1 MSVFCELQ
9 RSICFLQVK
18 IHAVSSNKGGFG
30 KITRTDTEKNQLFHL
45 EGQIKIVNASQ
56 DCVVHTGMC
65 MTIHVDLETFFPLL
79 LCLTKEFC
87 LFFLTCKYVLWR
99 WDSTVA
105 LEHD

>member
-30 KITRTDTEKNQLFHL
+30 KIARTDTEKNQLFRL

-65 MTIHVDLETFFPLL
+65 MTIHVDLETFFPP
-79 LCLTKEFC
+79 
-87 LFFLTCKYVLWR
+87 
-99 WDSTVA
+99 VA
-105 LEHD
+105 LFDKGIVPVLPYL